1 MSDKPLR
8 SRFVQTPFPP
18 PFLRLRHPAIAGS
31 PSSISDRAP
40 PLFSYIDWL
49 FRQREPGAACKSR
62 FVSSL
67 PAALRCAPG
76 LADAFH
82 VYGTYAVYSI
92 VAFSLSF
99 VDFTERRSRNNDEKK
114 KKKEKKKEKKQT
126 AKIKSISAALL
137 ERIQLTE

>member
-1 MSDKPLR
+1 MSDKPLC

-67 PAALRCAPG
+67 PVALRCAPG
-76 LADAFH
+76 LADAFQSTRTPYTRSLLFLCLSPISPNF
-82 VYGTYAVYSI
+82 V
-92 VAFSLSF
+92 VAI
-99 VDFTERRSRNNDEKK
+99 TTKK
-114 KKKEKKKEKKQT
+114 KKKKKKNKQT
-126 AKIKSISAALL
+126 VKIKSISTALL